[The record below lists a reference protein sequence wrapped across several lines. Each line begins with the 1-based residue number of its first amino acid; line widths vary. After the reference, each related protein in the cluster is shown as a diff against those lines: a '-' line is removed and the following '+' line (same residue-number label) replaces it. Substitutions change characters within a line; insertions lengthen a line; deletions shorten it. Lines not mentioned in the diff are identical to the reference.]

1 MRFAEIIYIDIVE
14 ALSCVLAQNPTM
26 RTVFNAE
33 IFAEWLIWTR
43 VAGNAETVV
52 VASSQQ
58 YSGQRPDGK

>member
-43 VAGNAETVV
+43 VT
-52 VASSQQ
+52 
-58 YSGQRPDGK
+58 PDRRHAT